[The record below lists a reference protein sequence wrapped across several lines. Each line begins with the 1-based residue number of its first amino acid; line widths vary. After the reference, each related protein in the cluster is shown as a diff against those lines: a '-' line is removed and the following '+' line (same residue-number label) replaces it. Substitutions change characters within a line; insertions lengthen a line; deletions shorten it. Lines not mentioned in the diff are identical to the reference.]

1 MRRIDLLRHAKSS
14 WSDPSLADFERP
26 LAPRGVKASARLRE
40 HLRRS
45 RVAPDLVLCSRAVRT
60 VETLDR
66 VRDGLPADMRIEIE
80 DDLYGAGADSLLT
93 RLRRLPDG
101 LGSLMLIG
109 HNPGIEDLALG
120 LVGDGDASALERMR
134 RKYPTG
140 GLATLSFDGAWS
152 ELGPATASLEAF
164 VIPKQLK

>member
-1 MRRIDLLRHAKSS
+1 VHRIDLLRHAKSS
-14 WSDPSLADFERP
+14 WSDPSLADLERP
-26 LAPRGVKASARLRE
+26 LSPRGVKASARLRE
-40 HLRRS
+40 HLGRS
-45 RVAPDLVLCSRAVRT
+45 RVAPDLVLCSPAVRT

-66 VRDGLPADMRIEIE
+66 VRDGLPADTRIEIE
-80 DDLYGAGADSLLT
+80 DDLYGAGADSLLA
-93 RLRRLPDG
+93 RLRRLPDA

-120 LVGDGDASALERMR
+120 LVGDGDASVLERMR

-152 ELGPATASLEAF
+152 ELGPATARLEAF